1 MNHAIAINP
10 RASSYYYVLA
20 GVYRRL
26 GRMDES
32 RKALEMFKR
41 LERESE
47 RAGKEASRVGNRRD
61 SAVAPS
67 ESRRDDSMPSPLGS
81 RRAPPRWSRCS
92 WRAPCAG
99 RRSAAPSCSPTSRPR
114 PDCSRASERLGQ
126 PGNKQF
132 LLEEMGCGAAFF
144 DYDHDGWLDI
154 FLVNGT
160 SLDPKVRDSRPTSYL
175 FHNNRDGT
183 FTDVSAKAGL
193 IHSGWGQAC
202 CVGDYDNDG
211 FDDLFVTYWGQQ
223 RPVSQQWRR
232 HLHRCVG
239 KSGRRRV
246 GNTVGCRLLFPRL
259 RP

>member
-1 MNHAIAINP
+1 MFTDVTAA
-10 RASSYYYVLA
+10 A
-20 GVYRRL
+20 GL
-26 GRMDES
+26 
-32 RKALEMFKR
+32 
-41 LERESE
+41 
-47 RAGKEASRVGNRRD
+47 
-61 SAVAPS
+61 
-67 ESRRDDSMPSPLGS
+67 
-81 RRAPPRWSRCS
+81 
-92 WRAPCAG
+92 
-99 RRSAAPSCSPTSRPR
+99 
-114 PDCSRASERLGQ
+114 SRAVNISGS
-126 PGNKQF
+126 PDKQF

-183 FTDVSAKAGL
+183 FTDVTKKSGL

-211 FDDLFVTYWGQQ
+211 FDDLFVTLLGTE

-239 KSGRRRV
+239 KGGRRRV
-246 GNTVGCRLLFPRL
+246 GNTVGRWLLFPRL